1 MTTKVKYKQ
10 DDIDEVKAAKVKKKD
25 MLTFQ
30 QALLQDMT
38 PELKREMIENSNDEV
53 LLDDIKDWQQDNIY
67 YSGLEDIE
75 IAS

>member
-30 QALLQDMT
+30 QALLKDMT
-38 PELKREMIENSNDEV
+38 PELKREMIAQSVDEV